1 MPILDPQC
9 GFKIFKRE
17 NVLSLF
23 REVHITGFAFDS
35 EVLVKA
41 YWIDLKIK
49 EVPIIWNYDYA
60 TKISVFDQVN
70 AMGKSLLKIWYESH
84 LLWLQNI
91 STYPQKRGSLQ
102 AKLLFSLLSLFW
114 KAPKQSLIIS
124 DPK

>member
-1 MPILDPQC
+1 MDILDPQC

-23 REVHITGFAFDS
+23 KEIHITGFAFDS
-35 EVLVKA
+35 ELLVKA
-41 YWIDLKIK
+41 FWLDLIIK

-60 TKISVFDQVN
+60 TKISVFEQIQTM
-70 AMGKSLLKIWYESH
+70 AKSLLQIWYESH

-91 STYPQKRGSLQ
+91 PTYPQKRGSLQ
-102 AKLLFSLLSLFW
+102 ARLLFSFLSLFW
-114 KAPKQSLIIS
+114 K